1 MQSFKKYMT
10 YKKDFNAII
19 LHLLRGLVNDSMQF
33 EEIVSGSTANLDHI
47 DIKVDE
53 LQSKVII
60 LAMPYLPK
68 ILKHDL
74 YLLVPKVR
82 NWLLIHFHTKIR
94 AGT

>member
-1 MQSFKKYMT
+1 MT

-60 LAMPYLPK
+60 LTMPDLPM

-82 NWLLIHFHTKIR
+82 NWLLTNFHTKIR
-94 AGT
+94 AGS